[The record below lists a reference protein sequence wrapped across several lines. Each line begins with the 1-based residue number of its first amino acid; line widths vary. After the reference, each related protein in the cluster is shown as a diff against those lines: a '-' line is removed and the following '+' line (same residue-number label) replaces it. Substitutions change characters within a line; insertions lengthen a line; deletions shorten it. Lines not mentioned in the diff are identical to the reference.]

1 MNSRADGTK
10 VREADAERTT
20 IAGQFMYDVSLRLLL
35 VAIGDLPWMT
45 VTSEKSCDW
54 FSVCLP

>member
-1 MNSRADGTK
+1 MAISRES
-10 VREADAERTT
+10 V
-20 IAGQFMYDVSLRLLL
+20 RLLL